1 MITII
6 LFFIL
11 AAYLYK
17 KNDFVACMVAI
28 IGVAVVLWL
37 PLGGY
42 SQVELVQEVQIM
54 PIVETENTKNEKY
67 VASSDQGIY
76 AYRRVGEA
84 KSKQGVL
91 EVTSDYNTS
100 VEIVAIGEN
109 EQPKMCKYVSK
120 AKCGW
125 FTFAF
130 WTAKTKYVFYVPTGE
145 STFK

>member
-1 MITII
+1 MLTIV
-6 LFFIL
+6 LFFAL
-11 AAYLYK
+11 AGYLYK
-17 KNDFVACMVAI
+17 KNAFVACMVAI
-28 IGVAVVLWL
+28 IGIAVVLWL

-42 SQVELVQEVQIM
+42 NQAELVQEAQII
-54 PIVETENTKNEKY
+54 PIIETKNTNNEKY
-67 VASSDQGIY
+67 VVSSNQGTY

-91 EVTSDYNTS
+91 EVTSEYNTS
-100 VEIVAIGEN
+100 VEIVVIGKN

-130 WTAKTKYVFYVPTGE
+130 WTSRTKYVFYIPTGD
-145 STFK
+145 SALK